1 MYLKASYTVE
11 SSLVISICLIV
22 IGMCILLGFE
32 LYKDSVSYIDTH
44 PIKDIDAVRVF
55 REIQAGEEIVDG
67 LVNR

>member
-55 REIQAGEEIVDG
+55 REMQAGEEIVDG